1 MDSILTS
8 VKKKLGIEEE
18 YEHFDDGD
26 IIDHINS
33 AFFSLN
39 QLGVGPDKP
48 FAIDDDSYVWTDF
61 VPEGEAEAVKSYVAL
76 YVKLLFDPPSSSHLV
91 ENINQ
96 KIRELEFRLLV
107 DAEKDKLYPADMGGV
122 YM

>member
-8 VKKKLGIEEE
+8 VKKKLGIMED

-26 IIDHINS
+26 IIDHINT
-33 AFFSLN
+33 AFFILN
-39 QLGVGPDKP
+39 QLGVGPDEP
-48 FAIDDDSYVWTDF
+48 FTIEDDTAEWSDF
-61 VPEGEAEAVKSYVAL
+61 KEDGNLEAVRSYVA
-76 YVKLLFDPPSSSHLV
+76 YQVKLLFDPPSSSHLV

-107 DAEKDKLYPADMGGV
+107 EAEKDKLPEADMSGV
-122 YM
+122 YV